1 MPDNVRKVVVKVTT
15 KDGKDDGAVPT
26 YVEVDRGA
34 GHIRVSG
41 RDLVANK
48 EEATFELRPGER
60 LVVEGFTEEAV
71 AYDREQAAAF
81 SPSTQRN
88 AEGKTDAPTG
98 KPAEQ
103 TSQTGASPSETQDSR
118 TKSSPGS
125 LVTPA
130 MAASNQREQENQK
143 LADQASKRSAEQQ
156 AAGGSKAA
164 QGHNAPVPKA
174 PGPTGATKK

>member
-1 MPDNVRKVVVKVTT
+1 MPDNIRKVVVKVTT

-34 GHIRVSG
+34 GYIRVSG

-48 EEATFELRPGER
+48 DEASFELRPGER

-71 AYDREQAAAF
+71 AFDREQAAAF
-81 SPSTQRN
+81 NPATQRN
-88 AEGKTDAPTG
+88 AEGKTDASTG
-98 KPAEQ
+98 KMEQ
-103 TSQTGASPSETQDSR
+103 TSKTGALPTETQDSR

-125 LVTPA
+125 SVTPA
-130 MAASNQREQENQK
+130 MAASNQREQENQR
-143 LADQASKRSAEQQ
+143 LADLASKRSTEQQ

-164 QGHNAPVPKA
+164 QASSTSQAQRPA
-174 PGPTGATKK
+174 GPSTKK